1 MYIGILG
8 STTHKADSN
17 TTGGREAPRAKLVL
31 FDCEKLEFQIY
42 NLDLSRLTK
51 MS

>member
-17 TTGGREAPRAKLVL
+17 TTGGREARGKERAEELGSKTSLGWV
-31 FDCEKLEFQIY
+31 CA
-42 NLDLSRLTK
+42 
-51 MS
+51 M

>member
-17 TTGGREAPRAKLVL
+17 TTGGREAPRAKLVREEV
-31 FDCEKLEFQIY
+31 CEL
-42 NLDLSRLTK
+42 LT
-51 MS
+51 